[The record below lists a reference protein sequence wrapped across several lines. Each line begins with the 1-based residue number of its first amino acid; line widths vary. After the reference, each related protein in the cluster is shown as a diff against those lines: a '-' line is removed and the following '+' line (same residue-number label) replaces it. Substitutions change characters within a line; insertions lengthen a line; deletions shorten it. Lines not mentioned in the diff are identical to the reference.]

1 MGRISCAHVNVG
13 GHTYYIHIYRGY
25 LNLYMLLEYLSCFT
39 HSSNSLVDGAVIF
52 LCTHVGE
59 MSCNPS
65 FGGIG
70 KGHMLREI
78 DALDGVAPRIC
89 GTVFKSK
96 YSIWKDIFFYCFHPF
111 LCWLV
116 AI

>member
-1 MGRISCAHVNVG
+1 
-13 GHTYYIHIYRGY
+13 
-25 LNLYMLLEYLSCFT
+25 
-39 HSSNSLVDGAVIF
+39 
-52 LCTHVGE
+52 

-89 GTVFKSK
+89 GKVCILVVVIVVIVVVDTLDGVAPRIRGGTVFLLFPVVS
-96 YSIWKDIFFYCFHPF
+96 FFIPLLGDTIESCILV
-111 LCWLV
+111 LCLQISL
-116 AI
+116 AYNSEF

>member
-1 MGRISCAHVNVG
+1 M
-13 GHTYYIHIYRGY
+13 
-25 LNLYMLLEYLSCFT
+25 
-39 HSSNSLVDGAVIF
+39 DGAVIF
-52 LCTHVGE
+52 LCAHVGE

-89 GTVFKSK
+89 GTVFLLLWLLLMMMHWMGGTKEGH
-96 YSIWKDIFFYCFHPF
+96 FFYCFHPF